1 MLVRMLEIER
11 RKLPRRNSIEGYI
24 QGKLSNIHLRKDK
37 NWSIKISYKEISMKR
52 SILDH
57 FREYIRTEIHKN
69 NKNTKSYYNI
79 QQNNIK
85 RAHHLKKLYILE
97 DRILN
102 TESKEF
108 FQIIQH
114 VKKNSVKMNL
124 LNSRQDLPK
133 I

>member
-1 MLVRMLEIER
+1 
-11 RKLPRRNSIEGYI
+11 
-24 QGKLSNIHLRKDK
+24 
-37 NWSIKISYKEISMKR
+37 MKR

-69 NKNTKSYYNI
+69 NKNTKNYYNI

-85 RAHHLKKLYILE
+85 RARHLKNLYILE

-102 TESKEF
+102 TESKES

-114 VKKNSVKMNL
+114 VKKNSVRMNL